1 MLRTKLTALCLALL
15 AALMLVAAGCGSSSK
30 NSAATTEAAT
40 TEAATT
46 EAATSEAATS
56 EATTTEAAMT
66 HETTTSE
73 AATTTSALGGLVAS
87 GKCKDLANL
96 GQKYSQ
102 ALSGTGGTT
111 DLKKTAQIV
120 QEFADDAPSEIKA
133 DFQVVADYMSK
144 VADVAGNL
152 KPGQTP
158 DPAML
163 QKLQKLATSINT
175 QKLTQASQNITAWV
189 SKNCKA

>member
-1 MLRTKLTALCLALL
+1 MRSTRITALCLALL

-40 TEAATT
+40 TEATTTEEATTEEATT
-46 EAATSEAATS
+46 EAATTR
-56 EATTTEAAMT
+56 ATTT
-66 HETTTSE
+66 TTSG
-73 AATTTSALGGLVAS
+73 LGGLVAS

-102 ALSGTGGTT
+102 ALSGSGAGT
-111 DLKKTAQIV
+111 DLKKTAQVI
-120 QEFADDAPSEIKA
+120 QEFADDAPSEIKS
-133 DFQVVADYMSK
+133 DFQTLADYMSK
-144 VADVAGNL
+144 VADVAGDL

-158 DPAML
+158 SPSQL
-163 QKLQKLATSINT
+163 QKLQKLGTEIDT

>member
-1 MLRTKLTALCLALL
+1 MRSTRITALCLALL

-40 TEAATT
+40 TEATTTT
-46 EAATSEAATS
+46 EAATTEEATT
-56 EATTTEAAMT
+56 EATTT
-66 HETTTSE
+66 E

-87 GKCKDLANL
+87 GKCKDLQNL

-102 ALSGTGGTT
+102 ALSGSGAGT
-111 DLKKTAQIV
+111 DLKKTAQVI
-120 QEFADDAPSEIKA
+120 QEFADDAPSEIKS

-144 VADVAGNL
+144 IADVAGDL

-158 DPAML
+158 SPTQL
-163 QKLQKLATSINT
+163 QKLQKLSTSIDT

-189 SKNCKA
+189 TKNCKA